1 MGVDRHSA
9 TAMYLRGVLE
19 EAIEK
24 KRRSI
29 ERPTYAWEK
38 TLLLRGELAAYRRIY
53 EEVTLTPVQE
63 ATEDES
69 D

>member
-9 TAMYLRGVLE
+9 TAMYLRDVLE

-29 ERPTYAWEK
+29 ERPTFDWDK
-38 TLLLRGELAAYRRIY
+38 TLLMRGELAAYRRIY
-53 EEVTLTPVQE
+53 KEVTLTPQQE
-63 ATEDES
+63 ATDNES

>member
-9 TAMYLRGVLE
+9 TSMYLRDVLE
-19 EAIEK
+19 AVIEK

-29 ERPTYAWEK
+29 ERPTYGWEK
-38 TLLLRGELAAYRRIY
+38 TLILRGELAAYRRMY
-53 EEVTLTPVQE
+53 EEVTLTPKQE